1 MPKKFT
7 VVFKKIQNI
16 VEKNFKNLIESI
28 AFLVSEF
35 VCDVIIIDTVIA
47 QATPSCDRT
56 QDGD

>member
-47 QATPSCDRT
+47 QAIPSCDRT
-56 QDGD
+56 QNGD

>member
-7 VVFKKIQNI
+7 IVFKKIQNM
-16 VEKNFKNLIESI
+16 VKNFFKNLIELT
-28 AFLVSEF
+28 AFLLSEF

-47 QATPSCDRT
+47 QAIPSCDRT

>member
-35 VCDVIIIDTVIA
+35 VCDVIIIDTVIV
-47 QATPSCDRT
+47 QAIPSCDRT

>member
-7 VVFKKIQNI
+7 IVFKKIQNM
-16 VEKNFKNLIESI
+16 VKKFFKNLIELT
-28 AFLVSEF
+28 AFLLSEF

-47 QATPSCDRT
+47 QAIPSCDRT

>member
-7 VVFKKIQNI
+7 IVFKKIQNM
-16 VEKNFKNLIESI
+16 VKKFFKNLIELTAS
-28 AFLVSEF
+28 LLSEF

-47 QATPSCDRT
+47 QAIPSCDRT